1 LTVTVIGRDDE
12 IERCGGSGGGGGG
25 FHDGFSGVVERFDG
39 NTLVATSEWISRVDI
54 RIARDA
60 KSSGVSFAR
69 DGSWCLFA
77 HFTHPNTLV
86 AGREF
91 VSGMNSGIA
100 VDT

>member
-1 LTVTVIGRDDE
+1 
-12 IERCGGSGGGGGG
+12 
-25 FHDGFSGVVERFDG
+25 
-39 NTLVATSEWISRVDI
+39 VDI

-77 HFTHPNTLV
+77 DFTHPDTLV